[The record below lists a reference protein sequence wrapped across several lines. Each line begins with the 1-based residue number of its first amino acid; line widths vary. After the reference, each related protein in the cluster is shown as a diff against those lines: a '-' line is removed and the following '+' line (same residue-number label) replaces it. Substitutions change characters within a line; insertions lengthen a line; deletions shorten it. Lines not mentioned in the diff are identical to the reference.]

1 MSMPRYDC
9 RMLSAIGKYLFH
21 HRDATFISVLRMSVA
36 V

>member
-21 HRDATFISVLRMSVA
+21 ITEMPLSYQS
-36 V
+36 